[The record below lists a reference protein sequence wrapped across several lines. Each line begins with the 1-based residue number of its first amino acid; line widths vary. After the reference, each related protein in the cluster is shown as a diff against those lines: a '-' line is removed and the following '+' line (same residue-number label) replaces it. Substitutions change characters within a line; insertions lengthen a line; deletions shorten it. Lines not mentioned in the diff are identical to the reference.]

1 MLMRG
6 IDANDFIPTLIA
18 LVFSCGAQGAAFV
31 YIGSS
36 IVPSNQKI
44 VTYLLT
50 VLIVLIAGFLAFPAV
65 IQSEWLAI
73 VGYIATSLGAGMVA
87 YKVSEKEIE
96 FSIPITNT
104 DNLITNDNIS
114 DEQKTSSIQA
124 VAYKVSEKEI
134 KSIISITNT
143 DNLITNDNISDE
155 QKTSSIQT
163 VDRFIENLIL
173 VEYWFYII
181 RKDDLAVTAHKNVI
195 KRAIKRLIEQKEIP
209 TAIYS
214 DLINR
219 SRFYELIVISQ
230 AMISLDYPSPIE
242 KLTWTKLN
250 YSEFTLIENI
260 TDNDVN
266 KYLQGFV
273 RRYTLLEDF
282 KIPYLDLDMLEW

>member
-1 MLMRG
+1 MFSFLTKKDPETEFIKKADRELAKEMDFIKPMLMMVLLRQAQ
-6 IDANDFIPTLIA
+6 INNFNRAIVSIIEKHTCWRNDPIMGSFRENA
-18 LVFSCGAQGAAFV
+18 LLLQQDEQKT
-31 YIGSS
+31 SS
-36 IVPSNQKI
+36 IQ
-44 VTYLLT
+44 T
-50 VLIVLIAGFLAFPAV
+50 IAY
-65 IQSEWLAI
+65 Q
-73 VGYIATSLGAGMVA
+73 
-87 YKVSEKEIE
+87 VSEKEIE
-96 FSIPITNT
+96 TTIPIPITNTNTNTDTDTDTDT

-114 DEQKTSSIQA
+114 DKQKI
-124 VAYKVSEKEI
+124 
-134 KSIISITNT
+134 
-143 DNLITNDNISDE
+143 
-155 QKTSSIQT
+155 SSIQT

-230 AMISLDYPSPIE
+230 AMISLGYPSPIE

-260 TDNDVN
+260 TENDVN
-266 KYLQGFV
+266 KYLQGLV
-273 RRYTLLEDF
+273 RRHTLLEDF
-282 KIPYLDLDMLEW
+282 KIPHLDLDMLDW

>member
-1 MLMRG
+1 
-6 IDANDFIPTLIA
+6 
-18 LVFSCGAQGAAFV
+18 
-31 YIGSS
+31 
-36 IVPSNQKI
+36 
-44 VTYLLT
+44 
-50 VLIVLIAGFLAFPAV
+50 
-65 IQSEWLAI
+65 
-73 VGYIATSLGAGMVA
+73 MVA

>member
-1 MLMRG
+1 MFSFLTKKDPETEFIKKADRELAKEMDFIKPMLMMVLLRQAQ
-6 IDANDFIPTLIA
+6 INNFNRAIVSIIEKHTCWRNDPIMGSFRENA
-18 LVFSCGAQGAAFV
+18 LLLLQQDEQKT
-31 YIGSS
+31 SS
-36 IVPSNQKI
+36 IQTI
-44 VTYLLT
+44 
-50 VLIVLIAGFLAFPAV
+50 
-65 IQSEWLAI
+65 
-73 VGYIATSLGAGMVA
+73 A

-96 FSIPITNT
+96 FTIP
-104 DNLITNDNIS
+104 
-114 DEQKTSSIQA
+114 
-124 VAYKVSEKEI
+124 
-134 KSIISITNT
+134 ITNT

-230 AMISLDYPSPIE
+230 AMISLGYPSPIE

-260 TDNDVN
+260 TENDVN
-266 KYLQGFV
+266 KYLQGLV
-273 RRYTLLEDF
+273 RRHTLLEDF
-282 KIPYLDLDMLEW
+282 KIPHLDLDMLDW